1 MSTVWV
7 SGVTWPGLVNISVL
21 CCLSV
26 YESVTVTSSL
36 SPPLPHT
43 ISHLLSAYLSL
54 ALLFSAEA
62 HKKFSDENDK
72 LGLQAG
78 ARQDQ
83 LKFFRSLE
91 PGGVVDVLKPS
102 VEEQAVL
109 KSRQGDETRLI

>member
-1 MSTVWV
+1 MSPL
-7 SGVTWPGLVNISVL
+7 SLS
-21 CCLSV
+21 LSV
-26 YESVTVTSSL
+26 YESVTVLCL

-54 ALLFSAEA
+54 ALLFSTEA

-83 LKFFRSLE
+83 LKIFKSH
-91 PGGVVDVLKPS
+91 GVWWMF
-102 VEEQAVL
+102 
-109 KSRQGDETRLI
+109 

>member
-36 SPPLPHT
+36 APPLPHT

-83 LKFFRSLE
+83 LKSF
-91 PGGVVDVLKPS
+91 K
-102 VEEQAVL
+102 AA
-109 KSRQGDETRLI
+109 